1 MMLQVQCPNDGD
13 KCLVSD
19 CDIKEEMVLLGD
31 DQQNMQCINCGFASN
46 KKYKGEI
53 GDILENY
60 PKDFINACKEVNGR
74 WWIPAVYQTENY
86 VISPKIVEDELKL
99 VIRPQ
104 QILNAE
110 DVEMPTFY
118 DAYVVIQLMET
129 RSGQIQQQTTDNS

>member
-60 PKDFINACKEVNGR
+60 PEDFISVCKEVNGR

-86 VISPKIVEDELKL
+86 IISPKIVEAELKW
-99 VIRPQ
+99 VITPQ

-129 RSGQIQQQTTDNS
+129 RSGQIQQQTSDNS

>member
-13 KCLVSD
+13 KCLVSY

-31 DQQNMQCINCGFASN
+31 DQQNMQCTNCGFASN

-60 PKDFINACKEVNGR
+60 PKDFIKACKEVNGR

-86 VISPKIVEDELKL
+86 IISPKIVEDELKW

-129 RSGQIQQQTTDNS
+129 RGAELQKQI

>member
-1 MMLQVQCPNDGD
+1 MFLEVQCPLCLEDG
-13 KCLVSD
+13 SD
-19 CDIKEEMVLLGD
+19 VDNSLILLGD
-31 DQQNMQCINCGFASN
+31 NDQNMQCTNCGYASN
-46 KKYKGEI
+46 SKYKGEI

-86 VISPKIVEDELKL
+86 IISPKIVEDELKW

-129 RSGQIQQQTTDNS
+129 RGAEVQTP

>member
-31 DQQNMQCINCGFASN
+31 DQQNMQCTNCGFASN

-60 PKDFINACKEVNGR
+60 PKDFINVCKKVNDR

-86 VISPKIVEDELKL
+86 IISPKIVEDELKW

-129 RSGQIQQQTTDNS
+129 RGAELQKQI